1 MGTILTYYC
10 RALNVLTVGL
20 LAAMVALIF
29 GNVVLRYAFNSGIT
43 VSEELSRWL
52 FVWLTFLGG
61 VCALRDG
68 QHLGT
73 DVLLSRLSPAV
84 RRVSL
89 LIGYALMLWICW
101 LLFNGALT
109 QTRLNWNV
117 SAPSSGAPVAWFYA
131 SGLVFSVSAAAV
143 LLEQILLTLTG
154 RGGRGL
160 TSEEAS

>member
-1 MGTILTYYC
+1 MAKILDCYC

-20 LAAMVALIF
+20 LAVMVALIF
-29 GNVVLRYAFNSGIT
+29 GNVLLRYAFNSGIT

-61 VCALRDG
+61 TCALRDG

-73 DVLLSRLSPAV
+73 DVLLSRLPPAA
-84 RRVSL
+84 RRACL
-89 LIGYALMLWICW
+89 LTGYALMLWICW

-143 LLEQILLTLTG
+143 LFEQILLTLTR

-160 TSEEAS
+160 ASEEAS